1 MRIVSGVLLTLI
13 CTAVSFAAD
22 DRSVIKAYKTDSQP
36 TIDGEFDE
44 GEWDAAG
51 PWINVTMDSPNA
63 QLGDQVADDDV
74 FGGDEDLSYR
84 FRVMWE
90 EDTFNFF
97 VAYEITDDIAATEQP
112 RDDRNW
118 ERDQVETFIDGT
130 SIDGDADGDSFFW
143 WNNIETY
150 GKFGVSRDSLFEGH
164 SDRMTDDQELWADGF
179 DTVAPLLAVGAA
191 GETGENGNYIVEL
204 GITLEGMWE
213 DSVNAPFLDTPT
225 DDSFAIVE
233 DSTRVKFTVALS
245 DDDDFDFETTDRSHD
260 LTYYRELDGEPG
272 NWNESTHFADLVFTG
287 EFDGTLVEPV
297 AGDCNG
303 DGSLTTADL
312 SCQTSDTIDG
322 TLESLNLIVGD
333 FDADG
338 SVAFLDFLALAN
350 NFGQE
355 GNYTQGDADAS
366 GTVDFLDFLALANN
380 FGQSSAEAA
389 AVPEPSSLMLFG
401 FSGLLLVLRRR
412 R

>member
-22 DRSVIKAYKTDSQP
+22 DRSVINAYKTDSQP
-36 TIDGEFDE
+36 TIDGQFDE

-51 PWINVTMDSPNA
+51 PWINVTRESPNA
-63 QLGDQVADDDV
+63 RFGDSEDDADV
-74 FGGDEDLSYR
+74 YGGDDDLSYR

-97 VAYEITDDIAATEQP
+97 VAYEVFDDIAATEQP
-112 RDDRNW
+112 RDERFW

-130 SIDGDADGDSFFW
+130 NIDGDDDAESFFW
-143 WNNIETY
+143 WNGTETY
-150 GKFGVSRDSLFEGH
+150 GKFGVSRDGLFEGH
-164 SDRMTDDQELWADGF
+164 GERMTDDQELWNDF
-179 DTVAPLLAVGAA
+179 DSVAPLLAVGAA
-191 GETGENGNYIVEL
+191 GETGENANYVVEL
-204 GITLEGMWE
+204 GITLETMW
-213 DSVNAPFLDTPT
+213 DDPVHFPFIETPT
-225 DDSFAIVE
+225 DNAGEIVE
-233 DSTRVKFTVALS
+233 DSTRVKFTNALS
-245 DDDDFDFETTDRSHD
+245 DDDDFALDGTDRSHV
-260 LTYYRELDGEPG
+260 LVYYREVDGVEG
-272 NWNESTHFADLVFTG
+272 EWSQSTSFADLLFTG
-287 EFDGTLVEPV
+287 EFDGSLIEPV

-303 DGSLTTADL
+303 DGSLTSADL
-312 SCQTSDTIDG
+312 SCQTSDTING
-322 TLESLNLIVGD
+322 TFESLNLIVGD

-355 GNYTQGDADAS
+355 GNYTQGDADAN